1 MAIYFPNSELG
12 EVCGE
17 TWRIT
22 SNFTGD
28 NNLFGA
34 NSMTN
39 WERADDVYGG
49 GNMASSPVLSLSNG
63 QFSFNYEGYY
73 LVNWQAYNYHTVDSR
88 YNEMKLYVSW
98 NNGANWDVH
107 GYTSSHITI
116 GTNGNNSAGGHAT
129 SVVAGTNAARLR
141 FGMNVENNSVVT
153 YGSTADT
160 VTGFTVVKI
169 SEL

>member
-1 MAIYFPNSELG
+1 
-12 EVCGE
+12 
-17 TWRIT
+17 
-22 SNFTGD
+22 
-28 NNLFGA
+28 
-34 NSMTN
+34 
-39 WERADDVYGG
+39 
-49 GNMASSPVLSLSNG
+49 
-63 QFSFNYEGYY
+63 
-73 LVNWQAYNYHTVDSR
+73 R
-88 YNEMKLYVSW
+88 YNEMSLYVSW